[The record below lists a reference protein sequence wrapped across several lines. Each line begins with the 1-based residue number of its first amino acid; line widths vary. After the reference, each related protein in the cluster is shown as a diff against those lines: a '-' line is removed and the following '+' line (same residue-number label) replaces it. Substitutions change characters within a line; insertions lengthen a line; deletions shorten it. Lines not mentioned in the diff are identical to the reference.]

1 MMSATVPPELQ
12 RPRWVIVVQVTRP
25 EVYSRLRGVFQ
36 GARWVDVVVDRR
48 RGERRRRDDL
58 PETDRRLLGRRRED
72 DQTRVP
78 EYRLAQHADGH
89 DVYEATTLA
98 GAQCPECELTV
109 RFEMPRFVE
118 PPARLDLTVVHETIQ
133 PKHSRHFVELQSFS
147 STGRA
152 LMASRVT
159 ARVATEG
166 R

>member
-1 MMSATVPPELQ
+1 MSATDPVEAQ

-25 EVYSRLRGVFQ
+25 EVYTRLRRVFE
-36 GARWVDVVVDRR
+36 GAPWVQVVVDRR

-58 PETDRRLLGRRRED
+58 PEAERRLGGRRRED
-72 DQTRVP
+72 DSARVP
-78 EYRLAQHADGH
+78 EYRLAQHGEGH
-89 DVYEATTLA
+89 DVYEATALA
-98 GAQCPECELTV
+98 GAPCPECELTV

-133 PKHSRHFVELQSFS
+133 PKHARHFVELQSYS

-152 LMASRVT
+152 LVASRVT

>member
-1 MMSATVPPELQ
+1 MSATVPLDTQ

-25 EVYSRLRGVFQ
+25 EVYAKLRRVFE
-36 GARWVDVVVDRR
+36 GAQWVEVVVDRR

-58 PETDRRLLGRRRED
+58 PETERRLGGRRRED
-72 DQTRVP
+72 DRSRVP
-78 EYRLAQHADGH
+78 EYRLAHHGDGH
-89 DVYEATTLA
+89 DVYEATALA
-98 GAQCPECELTV
+98 GARCPECEMTV

-133 PKHSRHFVELQSFS
+133 PKHARHFVELQSFT

-152 LMASRVT
+152 LLASRVT
-159 ARVATEG
+159 ARVAVDP

>member
-1 MMSATVPPELQ
+1 MSTTDPVETQ
-12 RPRWVIVVQVTRP
+12 RPRWIVVVQVTRP
-25 EVYSRLRGVFQ
+25 EVYARLRRVFE
-36 GARWVDVVVDRR
+36 GARWVLVVVDRR

-58 PETDRRLLGRRRED
+58 SETDRRLGGRRRED
-72 DQTRVP
+72 DATRVP
-78 EYRLAQHADGH
+78 EYRLAYHGDGH
-89 DVYEATTLA
+89 DVYEATALA
-98 GAQCPECELTV
+98 GAPCPECELTV

-133 PKHSRHFVELQSFS
+133 PKHARHFVELQSYT

-152 LMASRVT
+152 LVASRVT

>member
-1 MMSATVPPELQ
+1 MSAIDPVEAQ

-25 EVYSRLRGVFQ
+25 EVYAKLRRVFE
-36 GARWVDVVVDRR
+36 GARWVQVVVDRR
-48 RGERRRRDDL
+48 RGERRRRDEL
-58 PETDRRLLGRRRED
+58 PEAERRLVGRRRED
-72 DQTRVP
+72 DATRVP
-78 EYRLAQHADGH
+78 EYRLAHHGDGH

-98 GAQCPECELTV
+98 GAPCPECELTV

-133 PKHSRHFVELQSFS
+133 PKHARHFVELQSFS

-152 LMASRVT
+152 LVASRVT